1 MTSLPSWPCS
11 WLAAVLPMIE
21 SLKFEPNTFSML
33 MNLSPS
39 AEPPTPRPVSRLMP
53 TPAVESP

>member
-1 MTSLPSWPCS
+1 
-11 WLAAVLPMIE
+11 LAPEVPVSV

-33 MNLSPS
+33 MSVSPS
-39 AEPPTPRPVSRLMP
+39 AEPPTPRPVARLTP

>member
-1 MTSLPSWPCS
+1 
-11 WLAAVLPMIE
+11 MIE
-21 SLKFEPNTFSML
+21 LLKFEPNTFSML

-53 TPAVESP
+53 TPAVELP